1 MGDLCDVRRGGV
13 SLPDVPVPGYI
24 FDLSFWQAGLASTS
38 FDEKSVPG
46 YIFAQLLAG
55 RLYLGSNPPRKR
67 RVEAVAY
74 RGKSS

>member
-38 FDEKSVPG
+38 FDGKKVYLGTFSL
-46 YIFAQLLAG
+46 QLLLAG
-55 RLYLGSNPPRKR
+55 RL
-67 RVEAVAY
+67 
-74 RGKSS
+74 